1 MSLPTTTEETGVTRR
16 TVVLLALLAGAA
28 TVAYVQRQCLGTV
41 EKQIRESLGLSFSEM
56 GSVQASFFLTYALLQ
71 IPAGWGA
78 ERWGLR
84 RSLLGMGIAWSL
96 ACALISLVQGT
107 SGLVTLRLLMGAAQ
121 AGIFT
126 CTTLAVRT
134 YFAPHRYGLANGVIA
149 GSMQVGGF
157 LGALFAGWVTAQFG
171 WRGMFLVL
179 SLPGFVWAVLFWTWF
194 PRESDRGGKSSCDL
208 PAESTLAPAVP
219 GATSRITSD
228 TWWTLACAWPLWCLS
243 LQQFLRAGAQM
254 FFGSWFSTYLQEVRG
269 IGLSEAGFL
278 NGLPIATAALGPL
291 AGGWASDRLQSWTGN
306 RRISRQWLACGCLLL
321 CASLMLAG
329 YQVVSPWWA
338 VGLFGLGAFFA
349 AAAGPAAYT
358 STMDL
363 GGVRLALVFAVM
375 NMWGNVGAAAFPKV
389 IGQMLGA
396 ASQRE
401 GGTASAWGDVFTVF
415 ILLYVFAGLAWLPF
429 NACRPI
435 DFGPGIDPSSR
446 PVPAGSKG
454 DPSSTVSGND

>member
-1 MSLPTTTEETGVTRR
+1 MSLLPTPTESPAGSRR
-16 TVVLLALLAGAA
+16 AVVLLALLAGAA

-84 RSLLGMGIAWSL
+84 RSLLGMGLAWSA
-96 ACALISLVQGT
+96 ACALISQVQGT
-107 SGLVTLRLLMGAAQ
+107 SGLVALRLLMGGAQ

-126 CTTLAVRT
+126 CTTLAVRE
-134 YFAPHRYGLANGVIA
+134 YFAPHRFGLANGVIA

-157 LGALFAGWVTAQFG
+157 LGAMFAGWVTAQMG

-179 SLPGFVWAVLFWTWF
+179 SLPGFVWAILFWTWF
-194 PRESDRGGKSSCDL
+194 PRPANPRDPSAPNPVES
-208 PAESTLAPAVP
+208 VP
-219 GATSRITSD
+219 QPHRVAGATPPITAD
-228 TWWTLACAWPLWCLS
+228 TWWILVCSWPLWCLS

-254 FFGSWFSTYLQEVRG
+254 FFGSWFSTYLQEARG
-269 IGLSEAGFL
+269 IELSQAGFL

-291 AGGWASDRLQSWTGN
+291 AGGWASDRLQVWTGN

-321 CASLMLAG
+321 CAALMFAG
-329 YQVVSPWWA
+329 YRVVSPRWA

-363 GGVRLALVFAVM
+363 GGARLALVFAVM

-396 ASQRE
+396 ASR
-401 GGTASAWGDVFTVF
+401 GAAGAASTWDDVFALF
-415 ILLYVFAGLAWLPF
+415 ILLYVLAALAWLPF
-429 NACRPI
+429 NATQPI
-435 DFGPGIDPSSR
+435 DFGTHPKSSPTPLGESR
-446 PVPAGSKG
+446 
-454 DPSSTVSGND
+454 SSTESERDS